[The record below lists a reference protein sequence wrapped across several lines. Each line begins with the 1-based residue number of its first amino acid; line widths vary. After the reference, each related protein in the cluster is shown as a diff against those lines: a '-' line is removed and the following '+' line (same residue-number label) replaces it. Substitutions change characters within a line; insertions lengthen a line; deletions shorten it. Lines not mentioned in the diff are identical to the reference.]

1 MLEKIATVEAEEKV
15 QFLMDTLDEEMIIDI
30 SKELLMRLG
39 YMVFAVNSGEA
50 AVATVR
56 RKGTDIDL
64 VLLDFMQWQLL
75 Y

>member
-1 MLEKIATVEAEEKV
+1 
-15 QFLMDTLDEEMIIDI
+15 MIIDI

-39 YMVFAVNSGEA
+39 YMVLAVNSGEA

-64 VLLDFMQWQLL
+64 VLLDFMEWQRLIL
-75 Y
+75 MRCNQGRLHVCWKNLPYAKHHQL